1 MASHREQRGREKFLQ
16 INRHLN
22 PWGTR
27 QGCLISPYI
36 FNLFTELIFRTLKS
50 DDKEVSVGGKR
61 VSNLSY
67 ADNTAITAENEN
79 EQHILTEIVL
89 QEGKGSV

>member
-1 MASHREQRGREKFLQ
+1 MASHREQRGKRKILTNKYVFKSV
-16 INRHLN
+16 
-22 PWGTR
+22 GTR